1 MALEEITQAVLEA
14 ARTEAEHIL
23 KAAKKAADEKLD
35 AARKAA
41 EQDAERRYLLQTR
54 ALEEEYARQLARLQG
69 AANKELLRRKNALL
83 RRVFADAR
91 EAILALPEEKYAEVW
106 SRLLKKTASDRGG
119 MLRVHAEE
127 QDLYERL
134 ASAVNA
140 GRPDDQKV
148 VIDTARFLAERGGFI
163 FVSDVF
169 QVDQTLGALLES
181 LEYELAPVISAE
193 LFSEQAQ
200 REG

>member
-14 ARTEAEHIL
+14 ARGEAAHIL
-23 KAAKKAADEKLD
+23 SAAKMSAGDRLA

-41 EQDAERRYLLQTR
+41 EQDAERRYQSQAR
-54 ALEEEYARQLARLQG
+54 AIEEEYARQLTRVQG

>member
-1 MALEEITQAVLEA
+1 
-14 ARTEAEHIL
+14 
-23 KAAKKAADEKLD
+23 
-35 AARKAA
+35 
-41 EQDAERRYLLQTR
+41 
-54 ALEEEYARQLARLQG
+54 
-69 AANKELLRRKNALL
+69 
-83 RRVFADAR
+83 
-91 EAILALPEEKYAEVW
+91 
-106 SRLLKKTASDRGG
+106 

>member
-23 KAAKKAADEKLD
+23 KAANKAADDKLD

-41 EQDAERRYLLQTR
+41 EQDAERHYHGQTR
-54 ALEEEYARQLARLQG
+54 AIEEEYARQLTRLQG

-83 RRVFADAR
+83 RRVFAEAR
-91 EAILALPEEKYAEVW
+91 EAILALPEEKYAAVW
-106 SRLLKKTASDRGG
+106 SRLLTKTASDRGG
-119 MLRVHAEE
+119 TLRVHKQELG
-127 QDLYERL
+127 LYERL
-134 ASAVNA
+134 ASGANAV
-140 GRPDDQKV
+140 RPDDRKV
-148 VIDTARFLAERGGFI
+148 VIDTENLLAERGGFI

-193 LFSEQAQ
+193 LFSGQA
-200 REG
+200 

>member
-54 ALEEEYARQLARLQG
+54 AIEEEYARQLTRLQG